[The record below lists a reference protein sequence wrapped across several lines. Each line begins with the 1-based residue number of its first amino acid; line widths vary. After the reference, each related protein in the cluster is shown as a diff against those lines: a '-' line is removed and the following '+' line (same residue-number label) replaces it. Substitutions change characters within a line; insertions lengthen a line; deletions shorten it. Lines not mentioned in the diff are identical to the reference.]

1 MSFIGTNWPS
11 VRSASMMSLAL
22 ILLVSAPVVSAV
34 VGAAVSTYFQPSKSA
49 VSGIRHFAAGVV
61 FAAAAAE
68 ILPDVLHGG
77 SPVFATIV
85 GGAVGLILMLVV
97 KQAENWISGPAGLI
111 VAIGIDLLV
120 DGLVLGVA
128 LHAAGTAGLL
138 LAIALTI
145 EVLSLGLAITT
156 SLSEHWTSRLKVVAV
171 VGGLALMLPVGTAL
185 ATPVSFLPEVY
196 FTSILALALVA
207 LLYLVTEELLV
218 EAHETEDTPLITAM
232 FFAGFLGLLV
242 LEELMG

>member
-1 MSFIGTNWPS
+1 M
-11 VRSASMMSLAL
+11 
-22 ILLVSAPVVSAV
+22 LVSAPVVAAV
-34 VGAAVSTYFQPSKSA
+34 IGAAVSTYIQPSRRV

-85 GGAVGLILMLVV
+85 GGAAGLVLMLAV
-97 KQAENWISGPAGLI
+97 KQAGGWIGGPTGLT

-128 LHAAGTAGLL
+128 LQAAGTAGLL

-145 EVLSLGLAITT
+145 EVLSLGLAITS
-156 SLSEHWTSRLKVVAV
+156 SLSERWTSRSKVVAL
-171 VGGLALMLPVGTAL
+171 VGGLALMLPIGAAL
-185 ATPVSFLPEVY
+185 ATPVSLLPGVY

-218 EAHETEDTPLITAM
+218 EAHEIEDTPLITAM